1 MTRDPISRRQMSA
14 LILVAMLSP
23 VFRVLPRRIVGTARG
38 MSWLSILLAIPPAL
52 LLLFLL
58 GRAMAKRRANQG
70 LAELLLDSL
79 GRPAGRCVLVAI
91 ALWMLFYAGFLVRN
105 AAERYISTAYPQ
117 SHIWPF
123 LLILLGI
130 TVPAILGS
138 LPPLARSAV
147 IFCPL
152 ILGMLLL
159 VAFLL
164 APDVDIQLLRPSL
177 YGMGGTIRAVAP
189 VLEVLAATVYFAFL
203 GNHVPPGAGFFRRYS
218 WLVFAILGLSAVFCA
233 GTVGVLG
240 PAMTEET
247 IAPFFSLLRD
257 LSIFHLTERME
268 VFVIA
273 LWVISDFLLVSAL
286 QLAAYRCLHLGL
298 LGRAPVLTRR
308 STRPGQVSP
317 MQKDARWLLW
327 VGLAAV
333 AATSI
338 WIAHD
343 SVALQ
348 PWSDTRI
355 PLSSAIITFI
365 ILPASLLIGKLRRR
379 I

>member
-1 MTRDPISRRQMSA
+1 MTHDPISRRQMSA
-14 LILVAMLSP
+14 LILIAMLSP
-23 VFRVLPRRIVGTARG
+23 VFRVLPRRIVGIAGG
-38 MSWLSILLAIPPAL
+38 MSWLSILLAFPPAL
-52 LLLFLL
+52 FLLFLL
-58 GRAMAKRRANQG
+58 GRAMGKRRANQG

-79 GRPAGRCVLVAI
+79 GQTVGRWVLVAI
-91 ALWMLFYAGFLVRN
+91 ALWMLFYAGFLIRN
-105 AAERYISTAYPQ
+105 AAERYVSTAYPE

-130 TVPAILGS
+130 TVPAILGN

-147 IFCPL
+147 IFCPF
-152 ILGMLLL
+152 IMGMLLL

-164 APDVDIQLLRPSL
+164 IPDVDIHLLRPSL
-177 YGMGGTIRAVAP
+177 YGMGDTIQAIAP
-189 VLEVLAATVYFAFL
+189 VLEVLAVTVYFAFL
-203 GNHVPPGAGFFRRYS
+203 GNHVPPGVGFFQRYF
-218 WLVFAILGLSAVFCA
+218 WLVFAILGLAAIFCA

-240 PAMTEET
+240 PAMTGEI

-273 LWVISDFLLVSAL
+273 LWVISDFLLGSTL

-298 LGRAPVLTRR
+298 LGRAPVLSQN
-308 STRPGQVSP
+308 STRSDQISQT
-317 MQKDARWLLW
+317 QKDARWLLW
-327 VGLAAV
+327 VDLAAV
-333 AATSI
+333 TATSI

-348 PWSDTRI
+348 PWSDTHI
-355 PLSSAIITFI
+355 PLFSTIITFI
-365 ILPASLLIGKLRRR
+365 IIPASLLIGKLRRR